1 MPPLWL
7 GTLRPTATELC
18 KALDK
23 SFALVDL
30 PLGLVFVGRGP
41 RFCGEKFVGVWM
53 TNASFPRFFW
63 AKNIGKLCAM
73 GVTGDEFDIYV
84 FR

>member
-30 PLGLVFVGRGP
+30 PLGSVFVGVVF
-41 RFCGEKFVGVWM
+41 FCGVELW
-53 TNASFPRFFW
+53 
-63 AKNIGKLCAM
+63 
-73 GVTGDEFDIYV
+73 EFLDQRQFSEV
-84 FR
+84 FLG